1 MTPEEVELARKLR
14 LENVSLKDIAKQ
26 LNTSES
32 TISRATSDLSTK
44 KGRRL
49 WTQDEYIRLEG
60 LVDQLKKKGNWPPKG
75 GLSYLGKK
83 IVNVGEKA
91 RHPTGVRRAME
102 ELGLDLS
109 WVQMGSTTAE
119 HAIAK
124 EKLKKLINSP
134 DYPKD
139 LDEIGELIGIDNRPT
154 LSRWIRA
161 LGVEPRDWPSGN
173 VKWSDAKWAKWEA
186 DKLAELEGKLPPE
199 KIYGVKGEVSF
210 TEKFNS
216 ATEVNKKRYLDAV
229 KNHDDIPLEGE
240 LYSEYRRARMNIN
253 ERYLKLQNIIRADD
267 LSSLD
272 DLLPEEIEKVIQG
285 RGHHNYRNLVRR
297 AEIYGYDT
305 VDLPGGGK
313 SNSVKDIIK
322 DTKQRLG
329 TTLFANA
336 DDLEKMRELAVQAV
350 REQVDG
356 YLKTGEVPPIR
367 HMGHIV
373 PFGSPVVLNPGTEFE
388 TMHGGWVDSPIKK
401 EATVGGVGTTTL
413 ENLELQ
419 DSFANRSQKNV
430 LTQAQQADV
439 NERHRKLLR
448 SRGLGIGIG
457 TFLSLL
463 LAGHSEKGFTMDQ
476 FGKTVKDP
484 WYWGDIFSGLDSR
497 GFAKGMQESHLKE
510 HGETYGQSFDRSGK
524 FWGGLLTGDWL
535 DKDDRSD
542 WVRSWE
548 SPKKKKEKLE
558 NIWT

>member
-305 VDLPGGGK
+305 ADLPGGGK
-313 SNSVKDIIK
+313 SNSVKDLIK

>member
-14 LENVSLKDIAKQ
+14 QENVSLKDIAKQ

-44 KGRRL
+44 KARRL
-49 WTQDEYIRLEG
+49 WTQTEYDRLEG
-60 LVDQLKKKGNWPPKG
+60 LVKQLKKKDKWPPKG
-75 GLSYLGKK
+75 GLSYLGKEV
-83 IVNVGEKA
+83 VNFGEAA
-91 RHPTGVRRAME
+91 RHPTGVRKAME
-102 ELGLDLS
+102 KLGLDVS
-109 WVQMGSTTAE
+109 WVQMGQSTAE

-186 DKLAELEGKLPPE
+186 DKLAELEGNLPPE
-199 KIYGVKGEVSF
+199 KIHGQKGDVSF

-216 ATEVNKKRYLDAV
+216 ATEANKKRYLDAI

-240 LYSEYRRARMNIN
+240 KYSEYYRARMNIN
-253 ERYLKLQNIIRADD
+253 ERHLRLQNIIRADN

-272 DLLPEEIEKVIQG
+272 GLSPEEIEKVIQG
-285 RGHHNYRNLVRR
+285 RGYHNYRNLVRR
-297 AEIYGYDT
+297 AEVYGYDT
-305 VDLPGGGK
+305 VELPDGSR
-313 SNSVKDIIK
+313 SNDVKDIIK
-322 DTKQRLG
+322 GTKQRLG

-336 DDLEKMRELAVQAV
+336 DDLEKMREMAVQAV
-350 REQVDG
+350 REQVEG

-373 PFGSPVVLNPGTEFE
+373 PYGSPVVLNPGTPYQ

-401 EATVGGVGTTTL
+401 EAIVGGVGTTTVG
-413 ENLELQ
+413 NLELQ
-419 DSFANRSQKNV
+419 EGFDNRSQKNV
-430 LTQAQQADV
+430 LRPEQQEAV
-439 NERHRKLLR
+439 NEAHRKWLK
-448 SRGLGIGIG
+448 SKGYGIGIG
-457 TFLSLL
+457 TFLGLL
-463 LAGHSEKGFTMDQ
+463 LAGHSEEGFTMDQ

-497 GFAKGMQESHLKE
+497 GFARDMQEGYKE
-510 HGETYGQSFDRSGK
+510 FTGDTYTEDWNKSK
-524 FWGGLLTGDWL
+524 EFWSAIPKKIMGLL
-535 DKDDRSD
+535 KPEEEKER
-542 WVRSWE
+542 E
-548 SPKKKKEKLE
+548 S
-558 NIWT
+558 IWT

>member
-419 DSFANRSQKNV
+419 DSFANRSQNNV

-535 DKDDRSD
+535 DEDDRSD

>member
-32 TISRATSDLSTK
+32 SISRVTSDLSTK

-49 WTQDEYIRLEG
+49 WTQDEYVRLEG

-75 GLSYLGKK
+75 GLSYLGKT
-83 IVNVGEKA
+83 IVNVGEEA
-91 RHPTGVRRAME
+91 RHPTGVRKAME

-109 WVQMGSTTAE
+109 WVQMGSSTAE
-119 HAIAK
+119 HKIAK

-173 VKWSDAKWAKWEA
+173 VKWSDAKWDKWEA
-186 DKLAELEGKLPPE
+186 DKLAELEGNLPPE

-216 ATEVNKKRYLDAV
+216 ATEAAKKRYLDAV

-240 LYSEYRRARMNIN
+240 LYSEYRRARSNIN
-253 ERYLKLQNIIRADD
+253 ERYLHLQNIIRADN

-285 RGHHNYRNLVRR
+285 RGYHNYKNLLRR
-297 AEIYGYDT
+297 AEVYGYDT
-305 VDLPGGGK
+305 AELPEGGR

-322 DTKQRLG
+322 DTKKRIG
-329 TTLFANA
+329 TTLFAGA
-336 DDLEKMRELAVQAV
+336 DDLEKMREMAVQAV
-350 REQVDG
+350 REQVEG
-356 YLKTGEVPPIR
+356 YLKTGEATPIR

-373 PFGSPVVLNPGTEFE
+373 PYGSPVVLNPGTEFE

-401 EATVGGVGTTTL
+401 EATVGGVGTTTVG
-413 ENLELQ
+413 NLELQ
-419 DSFANRSQKNV
+419 DDFANRSQKNV

-439 NERHRKLLR
+439 NETHRKWMK
-448 SRGLGIGIG
+448 SKGYGIGIG
-457 TFLSLL
+457 TFLGLL

-497 GFAKGMQESHLKE
+497 GFAKGMQEEYKE
-510 HGETYGQSFDRSGK
+510 FTGDTYTEDWNKSK
-524 FWGGLLTGDWL
+524 EFWGSIPNKMMGLL
-535 DKDDRSD
+535 KP
-542 WVRSWE
+542 E
-548 SPKKKKEKLE
+548 EKKKREE
-558 NIWT
+558 RQSIWT